1 MCVGIPMRVVTC
13 HAGSAVCETGG
24 ETRLVDTML
33 VGDQPV
39 GTWLLIFLDAAR
51 EVLSI
56 EDAEKITAALQG
68 LNQALSG
75 GTDFDHLFADL
86 IDREPQLPEH
96 LRAKP
101 AKKEIETGKN

>member
-1 MCVGIPMRVVTC
+1 MCVGIPMRVVIC
-13 HAGSAVCETGG
+13 HAGSAVCESGG

-51 EVLSI
+51 EVLSQ
-56 EDAEKITAALQG
+56 DNAEKITTALQA
-68 LNQALSG
+68 LNLALSG
-75 GTDFDHLFADL
+75 DTDFDHLFADL

-96 LRAKP
+96 LQAEHAKLHM
-101 AKKEIETGKN
+101 ETGKE